1 MLEKKR
7 EYRIKQGLSYMPLH
21 CSEMRDLDNGH
32 STPEQAWNDC
42 KRGDWMLWIAKEL
55 EVDDRLFTKA
65 KALCANTVRHLMKDK
80 RSTDAIDAAM
90 RYANGE
96 ITREELNKYAVA
108 AYNAA
113 TAASYDDADDVAYAA
128 DAAYSATSA
137 SASASATYAAYA
149 VASATSYAADAA
161 AANYQA
167 TADICREILTEEVF
181 EKLKN
186 YEQPN

>member
-1 MLEKKR
+1 MKKFDITKFYPCDEGLE
-7 EYRIKQGLSYMPLH
+7 YY
-21 CSEMRDLDNGH
+21 NGH

-55 EVDDRLFTKA
+55 AVDDRLFTKA

-96 ITREELNKYAVA
+96 ITREELNKYTAA

-113 TAASYDDADDVAYAA
+113 TAASYDVAYAA
-128 DAAYSATSA
+128 NAANAAYSATSATSA
-137 SASASATYAAYA
+137 SASATSAAYAAYA
-149 VASATSYAADAA
+149 VAAASAYAADAA
-161 AANYQA
+161 SANYQA

-181 EKLKN
+181 EKIKN